1 MTSARHG
8 SRRKLATVRPQCLSP
23 PAPPRRE
30 HPLGVRRNATD
41 AKSIYGAMKTIHAGL
56 TILVMFVVAQPA
68 RAIDLDA
75 YADLLDRHT
84 YQVEHT
90 ARTHVDYEALRN
102 SAEWEGLVHS
112 LTRSRPD
119 QLNTREEQ
127 LAFWINAYNI
137 LAIDLVRRNYPVDSI
152 RDIGS
157 FFVPVWDREAGQ
169 IGDRSYTLGEIE
181 HEILRPLGRP
191 ADPRG
196 DRPAPRPLAPGCAA
210 SLTNHRGLTDSSMTP
225 SAGFYRTPRRGSAS
239 SRTRI
244 PSD

>member
-1 MTSARHG
+1 
-8 SRRKLATVRPQCLSP
+8 
-23 PAPPRRE
+23 
-30 HPLGVRRNATD
+30 
-41 AKSIYGAMKTIHAGL
+41 MKTIHAGL
-56 TILVMFVVAQPA
+56 AILVMFVLAQPA

-102 SAEWEGLVHS
+102 STDWEGLVHS
-112 LTRSRPD
+112 LKRSRPD
-119 QLNTREEQ
+119 QLSTREEQ

-181 HEILRPLGRP
+181 HEILRPLG
-191 ADPRG
+191 DPRIH
-196 DRPAPRPLAPGCAA
+196 AAIVCARPLAPGCAA

-225 SAGFYRTPRRGSAS
+225 SAGFFRTPRRGSAS
-239 SRTRI
+239 SPRRI

>member
-1 MTSARHG
+1 
-8 SRRKLATVRPQCLSP
+8 
-23 PAPPRRE
+23 
-30 HPLGVRRNATD
+30 
-41 AKSIYGAMKTIHAGL
+41 
-56 TILVMFVVAQPA
+56 MFVLAQPA

-102 SAEWEGLVHS
+102 SADWEELVYS
-112 LTRSRPD
+112 LKRSRPD
-119 QLNTREEQ
+119 QLTTREEQ

-181 HEILRPLGRP
+181 HEILRPLG
-191 ADPRG
+191 DPRIH
-196 DRPAPRPLAPGCAA
+196 AAIVCASTSCPGCAA
-210 SLTNHRGLTDSSMTP
+210 SLTNHRWLTDSSMTP
-225 SAGFYRTPRRGSAS
+225 SAGFCRTPRRGSAS
-239 SRTRI
+239 SRRRI